1 MRKFENEIDY
11 LQTSLR
17 ALAYQMELIACSYL
31 PSDTWYFDD
40 EDLKDLRLAAQLLG
54 ELAEKAWMYDEL
66 CK

>member
-11 LQTSLR
+11 LQASLR
-17 ALAYQMELIACSYL
+17 ALAYQMEL